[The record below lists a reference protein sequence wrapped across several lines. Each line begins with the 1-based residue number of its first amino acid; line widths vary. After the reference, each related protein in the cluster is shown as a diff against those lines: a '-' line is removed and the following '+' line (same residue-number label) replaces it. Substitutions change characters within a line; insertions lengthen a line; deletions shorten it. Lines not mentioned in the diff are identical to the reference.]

1 MRPNIVQ
8 EILEKTKIIGAT
20 DTKSVHSNLFRP
32 NPGLR
37 EKNNLDFHT
46 SLWCLKTPLMPS

>member
-20 DTKSVHSNLFRP
+20 DTKSVHTNLFRP

-46 SLWCLKTPLMPS
+46 SLWCLKTPLTPS